1 MGKGIST
8 LKHIF
13 DPDIFILGGGI
24 SDIFHRLYPIISESV
39 SINSMEFNSKKTL
52 IIPSLLGSDASLY
65 GAARLAILNGN
76 LIISH
81 HDLV

>member
-1 MGKGIST
+1 MSFAKIT
-8 LKHIF
+8 
-13 DPDIFILGGGI
+13 PVN
-24 SDIFHRLYPIISESV
+24 SV
-39 SINSMEFNSKKTL
+39 ENSRVFSIEIEDDVYRENIDRYIGEFNSKKTL